1 MANGNA
7 NEQTPTMALPQISV
21 DTSSVQSDENARI
34 LQQTPISTQSPSLL
48 STPNFP
54 GRDRSLSGSTA
65 HSDTPLLRTPESPT
79 KDSPTSTCRMT
90 LEQREDALRPDN
102 GFEKDFVVKEN
113 KFAFSPGQLNKLLNP
128 KSLAAYSA
136 LGGLR
141 GIERGL
147 RTNVETGLSVDEN
160 VLDGTVTFEDA
171 SAYAGKSFESPP
183 PLVTDARDVTVASG
197 ESFTD
202 RIRIFS
208 NNALPEK
215 KATPLWKLMWMAY
228 KDKILILLTV
238 AAVISLALGLYEV
251 FGVDHPEGSPP
262 PIDYVEGLAIC
273 IAIII
278 VVLVG
283 SLNDYQKERA
293 FVKLNAKKED
303 RTINVIR
310 SGKSHI
316 IGVHELLAGDVVH
329 LEPGDLVPAD
339 GIFITGHNVK
349 CDESSATGES
359 DALKKTPGDHVMR
372 MLAEGHTELKHMDPF
387 IISGSKVL
395 EGVGTYLVTSVGV
408 YSSFGKIM
416 MAMRVE
422 MQPTPLQ
429 VKLNGLAGAI
439 AKLGS
444 TAAILLFFILLFRFA
459 AGLSDSTLSSPQ
471 QASQFV
477 DILIVSVTII
487 VVAVPEGLPLAVTLA
502 LAFASTRMAK
512 MNNLVRILKS
522 CETMGNAT
530 TICSDKTGTLTQ
542 NVMTVVAG
550 TFFGDKTFDDK
561 NNNANE
567 MRLAAFANDL
577 SNDQKRS
584 LIDAITTNST
594 AFESDDHVF
603 VGSKT
608 ETALLSFARSLGM
621 GPLSEERSNATI
633 TQLIPFDS
641 RRKCMG
647 AVQRLPNGTYRLN
660 VKGASEIL
668 LGHCT
673 SLCSSTGVRSMTYE
687 DRETLETL
695 IDQYA
700 KQSLRTIALI
710 TKDFEQWPPAG
721 CADENDPSQADF
733 DAVLK
738 EMTFTGI
745 VGIQDPLRPGVP
757 EAVQK
762 CHMAGVSCRMVTGDN
777 VVTARAIATD
787 CGIYTDGIV
796 MEGPVFRTL
805 SDAQMAE
812 TLPRL
817 QVLARSSPEDKRIL
831 VTKLRELGE
840 VVAVTGDGTND
851 GPALKV
857 ADIGFSMGISGTEV
871 AKEASAIILMDDNF
885 TSILTALM
893 WGRAVNDAVR
903 KFLQFQITVNI
914 TAVIIASVSALAS
927 SDMRPVLTAVQ
938 LLWINLIMDSLAAL
952 ALASDPP
959 TEEILD
965 RKPLKRSAPLI
976 SITMWKQVI
985 GQAILQLIITF
996 VMYYGAPAWLGI
1008 PSDGLEIRSLVFATY
1023 VNLQISNM
1031 LNNRRLDNKF
1041 NVFQGVFKNYF
1052 FIVVFLA
1059 MIGCQVMIMYVGGRA
1074 FSIQRITGRDWG
1086 ISIGIGLLSLPF
1098 GVLIRLFPDWLF
1110 EKIARVVGKPVVLV
1124 YRPLHRWSGKMG
1136 RKIKG
1141 LRRKSTESEKV
1152 EEVAE
1157 EESRIEEE
1165 RMRGDVEK
1173 GRA

>member
-7 NEQTPTMALPQISV
+7 SERTPTLALPQINV
-21 DTSSVQSDENARI
+21 DTSSVRSDENSRI
-34 LQQTPISTQSPSLL
+34 LPQTPISTQSPSLL

-65 HSDTPLLRTPESPT
+65 HSDTPLLRTPESPI
-79 KDSPTSTCRMT
+79 KDSPISTCRMT
-90 LEQREDALRPDN
+90 LQQREDALRPDK
-102 GFEKDFVVKEN
+102 GFERDFIVAEN

-160 VLDGTVTFEDA
+160 VLDGSVTFEDA
-171 SAYAGKSFESPP
+171 TAYTHKSQESTSHP
-183 PLVTDARDVTVASG
+183 VTDVRDGAATSG
-197 ESFTD
+197 GSFMD
-202 RIRIFS
+202 RIKVFS
-208 NNALPEK
+208 NNGLPEK
-215 KATPLWKLMWMAY
+215 KATPLWRLMWMAY

-273 IAIII
+273 IAITI

-303 RTINVIR
+303 RTINVVR

-329 LEPGDLVPAD
+329 LGPGDLVPAD
-339 GIFITGHNVK
+339 GIFITDHNVK

-359 DALKKTPGDHVMR
+359 DALKKTPGDQVTH
-372 MLAEGHTELKHMDPF
+372 MLAEGHTELKQMDPF

-408 YSSFGKIM
+408 NSSFGKIM
-416 MAMRVE
+416 MAMRVD

-429 VKLNGLAGAI
+429 VKLDGLASAI

-459 AGLSDSTLSSPQ
+459 AGLSDSTLSSSQ

-542 NVMTVVAG
+542 NVMTVVTG
-550 TFFGDKTFDDK
+550 TFFGTKTFDDK
-561 NNNANE
+561 NNSANE
-567 MRLAAFANDL
+567 TRLATFANNL
-577 SNDQKRS
+577 SNDEKRQVV
-584 LIDAITTNST
+584 DAITTNST
-594 AFESDDHVF
+594 AFGSDNGF
-603 VGSKT
+603 IGSKT

-633 TQLIPFDS
+633 TQLVPFDS

-673 SLCSSTGVRSMTYE
+673 SMCSSTSTRSMTSE

-710 TKDFEQWPPAG
+710 TKNFEQWPPAG
-721 CADENDPSQADF
+721 CEDENDRSQADF

-738 EMTFTGI
+738 EMIFTGI

-851 GPALKV
+851 GPALKA

-1059 MIGCQVMIMYVGGRA
+1059 MIGCQVMIMFVGGRA

-1141 LRRKSTESEKV
+1141 LRRKSKESEKV

-1157 EESRIEEE
+1157 EEARVEEE
-1165 RMRGDVEK
+1165 GKRNDIEK

>member
-7 NEQTPTMALPQISV
+7 GQRTPTLALPQISV
-21 DTSSVQSDENARI
+21 DTSSVRSDETSRV
-34 LQQTPISTQSPSLL
+34 LPQTPISTQSPSLL
-48 STPNFP
+48 STPNFT

-65 HSDTPLLRTPESPT
+65 HSDTTLLRTPESPT
-79 KDSPTSTCRMT
+79 KDLPTSKCRLT
-90 LEQREDALRPDN
+90 LEQREDTLRPDN
-102 GFEKDFVVKEN
+102 GFEKDFVVKDN

-160 VLDGTVTFEDA
+160 LLDGAVTFEDA
-171 SAYAGKSFESPP
+171 TTYAYTSQESPSF
-183 PLVTDARDVTVASG
+183 LATDAPDGAAAAG
-197 ESFTD
+197 NSFKD
-202 RIRIFS
+202 RIKIFS

-238 AAVISLALGLYEV
+238 AAIISLALGLYEV

-278 VVLVG
+278 VVLVV

-310 SGKSHI
+310 SSKSHV
-316 IGVHELLAGDVVH
+316 IGVHGLLAGDVVH
-329 LEPGDLVPAD
+329 LEPGDMVPAD
-339 GIFITGHNVK
+339 GIFISGHNVK

-359 DALKKTPGDHVMR
+359 DALRKTPGDQVMR
-372 MLAEGHTELKHMDPF
+372 MLAEGHTELKQMDPF
-387 IISGSKVL
+387 IISGSKVQ
-395 EGVGTYLVTSVGV
+395 EGAGTYLVTSVGV
-408 YSSFGKIM
+408 NSTFGKIM
-416 MAMRVE
+416 MAMRVD

-429 VKLNGLAGAI
+429 VKLDGLASAI

-459 AGLSDSTLSSPQ
+459 TGLSDSTLSSSQ

-542 NVMTVVAG
+542 NVMTVVTD
-550 TFFGDKTFDDK
+550 TFFGTKTFDDK
-561 NNNANE
+561 NNSANE
-567 MRLAAFANDL
+567 TRLATFANNL
-577 SNDQKRS
+577 SNDEKRQ

-594 AFESDDHVF
+594 AFESDNGF
-603 VGSKT
+603 IGSKT
-608 ETALLSFARSLGM
+608 ENALLSFARSLGM

-633 TQLIPFDS
+633 IQLVPFDS

-647 AVQRLPNGTYRLN
+647 AVQRLCNGTYRLN
-660 VKGASEIL
+660 VTGASETL

-673 SLCSSTGVRSMTYE
+673 SMCSSACTRSMTSE
-687 DRETLETL
+687 DREALEKL
-695 IDQYA
+695 IDHSGRQLA
-700 KQSLRTIALI
+700 ARMKMI
-710 TKDFEQWPPAG
+710 F
-721 CADENDPSQADF
+721 SQADF

-738 EMTFTGI
+738 EMIFTGI

-777 VVTARAIATD
+777 VVTARAVATD

-796 MEGPVFRTL
+796 MEGPVFRIL
-805 SDAQMAE
+805 SDAQMAK

-851 GPALKV
+851 GPALKA

-893 WGRAVNDAVR
+893 WGRAVNDAVG

-996 VMYYGAPAWLGI
+996 TMYYGAPAWLGI

-1052 FIVVFLA
+1052 FVVVFLA
-1059 MIGCQVMIMYVGGRA
+1059 MIGCQVMI
-1074 FSIQRITGRDWG
+1074 I
-1086 ISIGIGLLSLPF
+1086 IGIGLLSLPF

-1110 EKIARVVGKPVVLV
+1110 EKIAKIVGKPVVLV
-1124 YRPLHRWSGKMG
+1124 YRPLHRLSGKMG

-1141 LRRKSTESEKV
+1141 LRRKSKESKESEKV

-1157 EESRIEEE
+1157 EEARVEEE
-1165 RMRGDVEK
+1165 GRRTDVEK